1 MSWSRARSVDPAV
14 AAAIGATA
22 IHDLRNMLAVAE
34 SSAHLAAG
42 ELVSDPKF
50 AARHLERVQ
59 RNLRASQELLS
70 RCISVARGEPIMGRR
85 VVVRDLVDAA
95 LDSVL
100 VPPHIEIVRDAAS
113 LEAPIVCDPTLLARA
128 VANLIQ
134 NAVEAPRPNGVERGR
149 VMISCDPADLSVQ
162 ESPEIPSWLAI
173 FISDDGPGLTT
184 ELAESGST
192 KNNGLGLGLVAVRA
206 IVAAHGG
213 TVQIVP
219 RISWATTFALR
230 LPAHAQDPIVE
241 P

>member
-1 MSWSRARSVDPAV
+1 MTPVDPAV

-42 ELVSDPKF
+42 ELESDPKF

-70 RCISVARGEPIMGRR
+70 RCISVARGEPVSVRR
-85 VVVRDLVDAA
+85 VVVRDVVDAA

-100 VPPHIEIVRDAAS
+100 VPPNIEIVRDAAS
-113 LEAPIVCDPTLLARA
+113 LETPILCDPTLLSRA

-134 NAVEAPRPNGVERGR
+134 NAVEAPRTSDRGR
-149 VMISCDPADLSVQ
+149 VMISCDFAAPDEEPAETS
-162 ESPEIPSWLAI
+162 SWLAI
-173 FISDDGPGLTT
+173 FISDDGPGLT
-184 ELAESGST
+184 AEQVEGGST

-206 IVAAHGG
+206 IVSAHGG

-219 RISWATTFALR
+219 RVSWSTTFALR
-230 LPAHAQDPIVE
+230 LPARSQEAIVE